1 MLDLNNLNIDFMG
14 MRRYMY
20 ALSVILIVA
29 SFITLAVR
37 GLNLGIDFTGG
48 TLVELSYNESVDLA
62 EVRNAI
68 SGSTYSDAV
77 VQYFGSSREIMIR
90 IPLRTELSSAQISNE
105 LLDLL
110 RGSGRDVQIH
120 RIDFVGP
127 QVGEDLR
134 EGAILATLIAMAL
147 ILIYVAMRF
156 QLRFSV
162 GANVALL
169 HDPIITIGFF
179 SMLGIEFDLTVL
191 AAILAVIGYSINDTI
206 VIFDRIREVFRKQ
219 RKASPTEVMNMAINQ
234 TLSRTTMT
242 SWATLL
248 VVIALFFFG
257 GRVIHGFSIA
267 LIVGVLVGTYSS
279 IFVASALA
287 LDLGVTRKDLM
298 PVEKE
303 GQPVDDLP

>member
-1 MLDLNNLNIDFMG
+1 
-14 MRRYMY
+14 
-20 ALSVILIVA
+20 
-29 SFITLAVR
+29 
-37 GLNLGIDFTGG
+37 
-48 TLVELSYNESVDLA
+48 
-62 EVRNAI
+62 
-68 SGSTYSDAV
+68 
-77 VQYFGSSREIMIR
+77 VQ
-90 IPLRTELSSAQISNE
+90 L
-105 LLDLL
+105 
-110 RGSGRDVQIH
+110 H
-120 RIDFVGP
+120 RVDFVGP

-156 QLRFSV
+156 QLRFAV

-179 SMLGIEFDLTVL
+179 SILGIEFDLTVL

-219 RKASPTEVMNMAINQ
+219 RKASPVEVMNMAINQ
-234 TLSRTTMT
+234 TLSRTIMT

-248 VVIALFFFG
+248 VVITLFFFG
-257 GRVIHGFSIA
+257 GRAIHGFSIA

-279 IFVASALA
+279 IFVASATA
-287 LDLGVTRKDLM
+287 LDLGVSRKDLM

-303 GQPVDDLP
+303 GQPVEDRP